1 MSAFSELK
9 LVTKADAAE
18 IFRVSVKT
26 IDNYIKNGKLPKP
39 VPFASKEYWHS
50 DDFKAFLE
58 VTFKTSALTGLPSDR
73 DGGDSG
79 VAGQVPTGHGARDD
93 GPISAAAQ
101 VHDRTLPARQR
112 VRQSAVL
119 KRLNTVG

>member
-58 VTFKTSALTGLPSDR
+58 LTFKTSALTGSHSQV

-79 VAGQVPTGHGARDD
+79 VSGQAPTGHGVRDD
-93 GPISAAAQ
+93 RPISVTAQ
-101 VHDRTLPARQR
+101 VHDRNSSVKQR
-112 VRQSAVL
+112 VRQIAVL